1 MTRTDLTSRLDVIEL
16 TAGRGNVVTELR
28 LEHEA
33 GDALGKVWDLRQL
46 Q

>member
-1 MTRTDLTSRLDVIEL
+1 MTRTDLTSGLDVIEL
-16 TAGRGNVVTELR
+16 TAGRGDVVAELG

-33 GDALGKVWDLRQL
+33 GDPLGKVWDLRQL